1 MNKNDLE
8 MHFFLNILMDV
19 QSMIY
24 QNDVSMLHLALNTR
38 DFSYNKKQYNKKNW
52 FNFEFSQY
60 KKNSNRNDSN
70 S

>member
-38 DFSYNKKQYNKKNW
+38 DFSYNKKQYNKKN
-52 FNFEFSQY
+52 
-60 KKNSNRNDSN
+60 
-70 S
+70 